1 MSGETDLTKLLASLS
16 PSLSDKDYVFCT
28 VKDGLYGDFVETKPL
43 ASFVEREGLTLVLSK
58 ASADAAGLI
67 YQGSFKCITL
77 NVHSSLEAVG
87 LTAVVAGKL
96 AAHNI
101 SANVMAAYFHD
112 HIFVAA
118 ADADRAL
125 ALLQSNN
132 L

>member
-1 MSGETDLTKLLASLS
+1 MTGETDLTKLLATLS
-16 PSLSDKDYVFCT
+16 PSLNNQDYVFCT
-28 VKDGLYGDFVETKPL
+28 VKDGVYGDFIEAKPL
-43 ASFVEREGLTLVLSK
+43 VSFAEKEGLTLVLPK
-58 ASADAAGLI
+58 ASADAAGMV

-112 HIFVAA
+112 HVFVAA

>member
-1 MSGETDLTKLLASLS
+1 
-16 PSLSDKDYVFCT
+16 
-28 VKDGLYGDFVETKPL
+28 
-43 ASFVEREGLTLVLSK
+43 
-58 ASADAAGLI
+58 
-67 YQGSFKCITL
+67 
-77 NVHSSLEAVG
+77 
-87 LTAVVAGKL
+87 VAGKL

>member
-1 MSGETDLTKLLASLS
+1 MTGETDLTKLLANLS
-16 PSLSDKDYVFCT
+16 PSLNNQDYVFCT
-28 VKDGLYGDFVETKPL
+28 VKDGVYGDFIETKPL
-43 ASFVEREGLTLVLSK
+43 VSFAEKEGLTLVLPK
-58 ASADAAGLI
+58 GNADAAGMV

-96 AAHNI
+96 AVHNI